1 MNRVNFNNAFGIN
14 GQLHHLPLTRKL
26 LAFRRKTGCE
36 FFIIGEGQQGRPCP
50 ADAEGDGST
59 VLGRRFYLD
68 ILRDE
73 LFPIGLV
80 QTVPQRHGDK
90 LAVAIG
96 KGADQYRCM

>member
-1 MNRVNFNNAFGIN
+1 MNRLNFYNAFGIN
-14 GQLHHLPLTRKL
+14 GQLHHLPLTRKI

-36 FFIIGEGQQGRPCP
+36 FFIVGEGQQGRTRP
-50 ADAEGDGST
+50 ADAEGDGSAA
-59 VLGRRFYLD
+59 LGRRFYLV
-68 ILRDE
+68 ILRNE